1 MGLYYQGG
9 TNTGVQVRLHPYLP
23 VQNPNSVWTFDGTF
37 PPKLLVARYGE
48 PVLFRHHNALPISA
62 SANAGF
68 GAHTITT
75 HLHNGH
81 QPAESDGFTGAYY
94 FPGQYYDYRWPMIL
108 AGQDSINTGATS
120 TFSATPNN
128 SGANTQIKGD
138 WRETMSTQWFHD
150 HMVDFTAQNVY
161 KGNAAMV
168 NLYSAIDRG
177 KENYLCRSAN
187 VNNPNLCLPSGTML
201 HWGNRDYDVNLMM
214 ADKAWDNAGQLKF
227 NVFNTDGFL
236 GDRATV
242 NWNYKPWFQVRPRR
256 YRFRLLNASVSRL
269 WKVAVVNQAGARV
282 PFHMIAND
290 GNIME
295 HAVRFPN
302 AEDTDLPFQ
311 GIGER
316 FDIIIDFTGMAVN
329 TRIYLVNLSEH
340 DDGRRPER
348 AVPLAEAIGN
358 YQGGD
363 PVVGKFL
370 EFRVMGPAPLTVAPA
385 DTSMNPA
392 HYVEGL
398 KKMIQR
404 PAISSAELAT
414 ARHRTFEFGRSGGTD
429 LHPWT
434 IKTDGGQGL
443 TTDVRRISASPDLG
457 ALEIWH
463 FSSSDGWTHP
473 VHVHFEEGQILSQ
486 NGAPPRSWEKWS
498 RKDLFT
504 IGGQGTPGI
513 PLTMDVAFRFRE
525 FMGTFLEHCHNTQHE
540 DRAML
545 LRWDIKN
552 PGQTVM
558 IPTPMPTWEGVG
570 YENSYALDY

>member
-1 MGLYYQGG
+1 MTIRSCLGIPLTTSAIEGRPPGAWFAHQRSADFPAEVFVLAAQAGARTNTGLRNSRQRHTFTKGEFGPLGLYHQNG
-9 TNTGVQVRLHPYLP
+9 TNTGTQVRLHPYLP
-23 VQNPNSVWTFDGTF
+23 AQNSNSVWTFDGTL

-48 PVLFRHHNALPISA
+48 PVLFRHHNALPINA

-81 QPAESDGFTGAYY
+81 QPAESDGFTGAYF
-94 FPGQYYDYRWPMIL
+94 FPGQFYDYRWPMIL

-138 WRETMSTQWFHD
+138 WRETASTQWFHD
-150 HMVDFTAQNVY
+150 HMVDHTAQTVY

-177 KENYLCRSAN
+177 KENYACRSAN
-187 VNNPNLCLPSGTML
+187 QNNPNLCLPSGTKL

-227 NVFNTDGFL
+227 NIFNTDGVL

-242 NWNYKPWFQVRPRR
+242 NWTYKPWFQVRPRR

-295 HAVRFPN
+295 HAVPFPN

-316 FDIIIDFTGMAVN
+316 YDIIIDFFYICAVGS
-329 TRIYLVNLSEH
+329 R
-340 DDGRRPER
+340 G
-348 AVPLAEAIGN
+348 
-358 YQGGD
+358 
-363 PVVGKFL
+363 
-370 EFRVMGPAPLTVAPA
+370 
-385 DTSMNPA
+385 
-392 HYVEGL
+392 
-398 KKMIQR
+398 
-404 PAISSAELAT
+404 
-414 ARHRTFEFGRSGGTD
+414 SG
-429 LHPWT
+429 
-434 IKTDGGQGL
+434 
-443 TTDVRRISASPDLG
+443 AS
-457 ALEIWH
+457 
-463 FSSSDGWTHP
+463 
-473 VHVHFEEGQILSQ
+473 
-486 NGAPPRSWEKWS
+486 
-498 RKDLFT
+498 
-504 IGGQGTPGI
+504 
-513 PLTMDVAFRFRE
+513 
-525 FMGTFLEHCHNTQHE
+525 
-540 DRAML
+540 
-545 LRWDIKN
+545 
-552 PGQTVM
+552 
-558 IPTPMPTWEGVG
+558 
-570 YENSYALDY
+570 